1 MCDLKTKYVN
11 SIQLYYLI
19 YLSVKRRNRLRMAE
33 MRFFE
38 APNNH

>member
-1 MCDLKTKYVN
+1 MCDLKIKYVN

-19 YLSVKRRNRLRMAE
+19 YLSVKTHNPLRMAE

-38 APNNH
+38 IPNNH